1 MTINIPPPVAFGFFF
16 GLCKRLWL
24 LFRNIDNG
32 YIDANDVNDTKM
44 TLINR
49 LFEQYQKFDL
59 SLDEFHFCVGGIES
73 NNDLLNPLE
82 FELDEFAYIIHVRN
96 CYLLTAFND

>member
-1 MTINIPPPVAFGFFF
+1 MTVNIPPPVAFGFFF
-16 GLCKRLWL
+16 ALCKQLWL

-49 LFEQYQKFDL
+49 
-59 SLDEFHFCVGGIES
+59 
-73 NNDLLNPLE
+73 
-82 FELDEFAYIIHVRN
+82 
-96 CYLLTAFND
+96 